1 MILKLITIAE
11 VMTVCTSVL
20 VSIFVREFAIF
31 SASCLFLGAFYNA
44 KRRWE
49 RKQAEEKRQQ
59 LIKQHE
65 QKKQKQ
71 LESAEE
77 GQESISASPSSEYV
91 KMDEAD
97 QFLKMLRFKK

>member
-1 MILKLITIAE
+1 MLLKLITIAE
-11 VMTVCTSVL
+11 VMTVCISVL

-31 SASCLFLGAFYNA
+31 SASCLFIGAFYNA

-49 RKQAEEKRQQ
+49 KKQAKEKRQQ
-59 LIKQHE
+59 LIEQHE

-71 LESAEE
+71 LEDAEE
-77 GQESISASPSSEYV
+77 GHGISASPSSEYV

-97 QFLKMLRFKK
+97 KFLKMLRLKK

>member
-1 MILKLITIAE
+1 
-11 VMTVCTSVL
+11 MTVCTSVL

-31 SASCLFLGAFYNA
+31 SASCLFIGAFYNA
-44 KRRWE
+44 KRRWK

-77 GQESISASPSSEYV
+77 GHEESISACPSSEYV

-97 QFLKMLRFKK
+97 QFLKMLRLKK